1 MVIAVEFYEKAMECL
16 KACDHTLAEQHFW
29 SFLGKNPNHAE
40 TLRYLGLL
48 ARRRGDLSRAIEFF
62 NRSLISN
69 SINAQTWVNLGDA
82 RLEGGEYK
90 KCVDDFEAALRLR
103 PDLHE
108 AFNNLGVA
116 LQHLGDLERS
126 VACFR
131 RATELNPANA
141 EIFNNL
147 GNALAKVGNHVDAV
161 KAFEHGMHLDPQ
173 KAEIAYNMGTSLHKQ
188 GEVDQAI
195 AFYRQALRL
204 KPDYADASNNLA
216 TALKESGSL
225 EEAIAQFRE
234 TIRLLPFHALSH
246 YNLSEMVATG
256 HYSFPPEEIEK
267 IKEFLATGRCPS
279 MARSLFCFTLA
290 TVYHQ
295 QGAYDQAF
303 TYYQEANDLRKR
315 NLVEN
320 KLAFDGAKYR
330 ATIDRVVAA
339 YDRNYFQKVKSWG
352 LDTEQ
357 PIFIIGMPRS
367 GSTLVEQILASHPRV
382 FGAGEL
388 GDIPQLNSKLADKSN
403 ALLCTSPVL
412 TDERTVRE
420 LATAYHERIVEL
432 GKGSDRVTIK
442 TLENFLHLGVIA
454 TFFPRARIIHCRRD
468 SIDVC
473 LSCYFQNFHDLD
485 FSWDLEDI
493 AAYYVSYARLMD
505 HWSKV
510 LPVRIHEVYYEE
522 LVNNQE
528 AVTRALLKFCGIEWN
543 DCCLSFYETR
553 RVVRTASS
561 VQVRKPVSK
570 GAIGRWKK
578 YQTHLGPLFKAL
590 GLYPADA
597 AGTFVHYQSNMDR
610 EDPGNSPH
618 PISSL

>member
-1 MVIAVEFYEKAMECL
+1 MVIAIEFYEKAMECL
-16 KACDHTLAEQHFW
+16 AAGEHALAEQHFW

-48 ARRRGDLSRAIEFF
+48 ARQRGDLGQAIDLF
-62 NRSLISN
+62 NKSLISN

-82 RLEGGEYK
+82 RLQAGEYK
-90 KCVDDFEAALRLR
+90 KCVDNFEAALRLR
-103 PDLHE
+103 PDIHE
-108 AFNNLGVA
+108 AYNNLGVA

-126 VACFR
+126 VTCFR

-147 GNALAKVGNHVDAV
+147 GNALAKVGNHSDAV
-161 KAFEHGMHLDPQ
+161 KAYEHGMRLDPH

-188 GEVDQAI
+188 GEIDQAV
-195 AFYRQALRL
+195 AYYRQALRQ
-204 KPDYADASNNLA
+204 KPNYPDASNNLA
-216 TALKESGSL
+216 TALKESGAL
-225 EEAIAQFRE
+225 NEAIAQYRE
-234 TIRLLPFHALSH
+234 TIRLLPFHALAH

-256 HYSFPPEEIEK
+256 HYSFPPDEIEK
-267 IKEFLATGRCPS
+267 IKDFLATSHCPPI
-279 MARSLFCFTLA
+279 ARSLFCFTLA
-290 TVYHQ
+290 TVHHK

-303 TYYQEANDLRKR
+303 AYYQEANDLRKQI
-315 NLVEN
+315 LVES
-320 KLAFDGAKYR
+320 KLSFDGAKHR
-330 ATIDRVVAA
+330 ATIDLVMAA
-339 YDRNYFQKVKSWG
+339 YDRNYFRKVKSWG

-388 GDIPQLNSKLADKSN
+388 GDIPRFISRLEDENNTLPYS
-403 ALLCTSPVL
+403 SPVL
-412 TDERTVRE
+412 TDERSVRE
-420 LATAYHERIVEL
+420 LATDYHARIAEL

-454 TFFPRARIIHCRRD
+454 TLFPKARIIHCRRD
-468 SIDVC
+468 PLDVC
-473 LSCYFQNFHDLD
+473 LSCYFQNFNDLN

-505 HWSKV
+505 HWLKV
-510 LPVRIHEVYYEE
+510 LPLRIHDVHYEE
-522 LVNNQE
+522 LVNDQD
-528 AVTRALLKFCGIEWN
+528 ALTRALLKFCGVEWN
-543 DCCLSFYETR
+543 DRCLSFFDTR

-570 GAIGRWKK
+570 GSIGRWKK
-578 YQTHLGPLFKAL
+578 YQSHLGPLIKAL
-590 GLYPADA
+590 GLTPAEGA
-597 AGTFVHYQSNMDR
+597 NTIVHYQCSNDMD
-610 EDPGNSPH
+610 DPGNSPY